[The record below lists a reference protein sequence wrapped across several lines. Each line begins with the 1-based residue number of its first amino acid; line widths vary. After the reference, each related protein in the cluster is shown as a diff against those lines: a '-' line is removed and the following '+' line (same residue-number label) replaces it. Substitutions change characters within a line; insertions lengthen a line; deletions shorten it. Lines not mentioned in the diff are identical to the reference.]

1 MDDNQI
7 DQAIENTL
15 FLTEQVRKYLV
26 NAQKNDPSPKDGDP
40 LIKLEST
47 RFSSRLINLLANTLS
62 WLMWCKAVN
71 AKEIGQ
77 TEFIEKTNEFNEMTI
92 IDVDI
97 EGLPSG
103 LIELVDRS
111 NLLLEQIFMISAS
124 VVKSH

>member
-7 DQAIENTL
+7 DQAIEDTL
-15 FLTEQVRKYLV
+15 FLTEQVREYLMNV
-26 NAQKNDPSPKDGDP
+26 QKNDPSPKDGDP

-71 AKEIGQ
+71 AKEIGM

-97 EGLPSG
+97 EGLPAG
-103 LIELVDRS
+103 LIELIDKS

-124 VVKSH
+124 VVRSH